1 MHNVVIDTNVWISGI
16 ILGGTASEV
25 LQHIQE
31 KEWKIYI
38 SPKIIEEIDRV
49 LGYKKIDKILIK
61 VRKTKFE
68 VLNRIISMC
77 TLVRPNVRI
86 EIIKKD
92 PSDNIFLECA
102 KKCKASCIISGDR
115 HLLALKIF
123 EGIEILSPSKF
134 LQKFL

>member
-16 ILGGTASEV
+16 LLGGTALE
-25 LQHIQE
+25 LLHHIQE
-31 KEWKIYI
+31 KEWEIYI

-49 LGYKKIDKILIK
+49 LGYEKIDKVLRK
-61 VRKTKFE
+61 ARKTKSE
-68 VLNRIISMC
+68 VLSRVISMC
-77 TLVRPNVRI
+77 ILVRPNVRI
-86 EIIKKD
+86 EVIKKD

-134 LQKFL
+134 LQKFS